1 MWRSHHIMGSIPE
14 TQGIHYGNYLYFTG
28 TRETQDC
35 WGHRPQALRHQ
46 GQLRLNVPRKLF
58 LVGRRGTMSKTV
70 KPISNFSQCWGSHEF
85 WGSFFLTR
93 GGDLCWTWHRWA
105 RFHALNV
112 VALLTWSSFHLPL
125 CSELFTECF
134 FFQFPEDFSLLHRE
148 IFISHAKKYKI
159 SRSRKWSI
167 ISDTYFDCDAKS
179 DINIKSLLWYF
190 LAVLITIK

>member
-1 MWRSHHIMGSIPE
+1 MWRSHHIMGSSPE
-14 TQGIHYGNYLYFTG
+14 TQGIYCGNDLYFTG
-28 TRETQDC
+28 TRETQNC
-35 WGHRPQALRHQ
+35 WGHHPQALRHQ
-46 GQLRLNVPRKLF
+46 GQPRLNVPRKLF
-58 LVGRRGTMSKTV
+58 LVGRRGTMSKAV
-70 KPISNFSQCWGSHEF
+70 RPISNFSQCWGSHKF

-93 GGDLCWTWHRWA
+93 GGAFCWTWHRWA

-112 VALLTWSSFHLPL
+112 IALLTWSSFHLPL

-134 FFQFPEDFSLLHRE
+134 FSIFWRFFSVAHKCHFDQIRE

-179 DINIKSLLWYF
+179 DINIKSLLW
-190 LAVLITIK
+190 